1 MGMRENPKW
10 AQEAGEFDQREYR
23 LAMTQ
28 FERAAELL
36 HLDPNIYERFKTPER
51 ALVVNV
57 PVRRDDGK
65 VTVFRGYRVQ
75 HDSALGPF
83 KGGVRYHPEVTLG
96 EVTALAMW
104 MTWKCALAGLPF
116 GGAKGGVRCDP
127 KALSRHELQRI
138 TRRYTAEIFPMIGPD
153 KDVAAPDV
161 GTNEQTMA
169 WMMDTYSQQVGYAVP
184 GVVTGKP
191 ISIGGSVGRKEASG
205 RGLFFTIIKAMQHLK
220 IPVEGSSAII
230 QGFGNVGRH
239 AAEILAGNGIRV
251 IGVSD
256 SKGAVYHS
264 NGLDV
269 AALLNHKMNEKSVA
283 GFPGGEAVAPEA
295 LLELPCTVLI
305 PAALSE
311 TIDGK
316 NAERLQCRIL
326 AEGANGSTDL
336 GADVV
341 LIDRG
346 IFVIPDILAN
356 AGGVIVSY
364 FEWVQDLQNYFWKE
378 KEIQDR
384 LSEIITAVF
393 DQVLARSLSLR
404 IDMRM
409 AALMTGIEKIARAHL
424 ARGLYP

>member
-1 MGMRENPKW
+1 MDENRKW
-10 AQEAGEFDQREYR
+10 ANEAGEFDQREYR

-28 FERAAELL
+28 FERAADLL

-57 PVRRDDGK
+57 PIRRDDGR

-83 KGGVRYHPEVTLG
+83 KGGVRYHPEVNLG

-116 GGAKGGVRCDP
+116 GGAKGGVRCNP

-138 TRRYTAEIFPMIGPD
+138 TRRYTAEIFPLIGPD
-153 KDVAAPDV
+153 KDIPAPDV
-161 GTNEQTMA
+161 GTDEQTMA

-191 ISIGGSVGRKEASG
+191 ISIGGSIGRKEASG
-205 RGLFFTIIKAMQHLK
+205 RGLFFTIMKALEHLK
-220 IPVEGSSAII
+220 IPVEGSSAVI

-239 AAEILAGNGIRV
+239 AAEILDANGIRV
-251 IGVSD
+251 VGVSD
-256 SKGAVYHS
+256 SKGAVWRQK
-264 NGLDV
+264 GLDV
-269 AALLNHKMNEKSVA
+269 AALLDYKMKERTVA
-283 GFPGGEAVAPEA
+283 GFPGAEAIAPEA

-305 PAALSE
+305 PAALAE
-311 TIDGK
+311 TINGK
-316 NAERLQCRIL
+316 NAERLQCRIV
-326 AEGANGSTDL
+326 AEGANGPTDL
-336 GADVV
+336 AADVI
-341 LIDRG
+341 LRDRG
-346 IFVIPDILAN
+346 VFVIPDILAN

-378 KEIQDR
+378 KEIQER
-384 LSEIITAVF
+384 LSEIITAAF
-393 DQVLARSLSLR
+393 DQVLARSLSLK

-409 AALMTGIEKIARAHL
+409 AALMAGIEKISRAHL

>member
-1 MGMRENPKW
+1 MTENPKW
-10 AQEAGEFDQREYR
+10 AGEAGEFDQPEYR

-57 PVRRDDGK
+57 PIRRDDGR

-83 KGGVRYHPEVTLG
+83 KGGVRYHPEVSLG

-116 GGAKGGVRCDP
+116 GGAKGGVRCNP
-127 KALSRHELQRI
+127 KVLSRNELQRL
-138 TRRYTAEIFPMIGPD
+138 TRRYTAEIFPMIGPE
-153 KDVAAPDV
+153 KDIAAPDV
-161 GTNEQTMA
+161 GTNDQTMA

-205 RGLFFTIIKAMQHLK
+205 RGLFFTIMKAMAHLK
-220 IPVEGSSAII
+220 LPVEGSSAII

-239 AAEILAGNGIRV
+239 TAEILSGNGIRV
-251 IGVSD
+251 VGVSD
-256 SKGAVYHS
+256 SQGAVYQPK
-264 NGLDV
+264 GLDV
-269 AALLNHKMNEKSVA
+269 AALLNHKMKEKTVA
-283 GFPGGEAVAPEA
+283 GFPGAEAVPPEA
-295 LLELPCTVLI
+295 LPELPCTILI
-305 PAALSE
+305 PAALGVA
-311 TIDGK
+311 IDGK

-326 AEGANGSTDL
+326 AEGANAPTDL
-336 GADVV
+336 SADVI
-341 LIDRG
+341 LRDRG

-384 LSEIITAVF
+384 LSEIITAAF
-393 DQVLARSLSLR
+393 DQVLARSLSLK

-409 AALMTGIEKIARAHL
+409 AALMAGIEKIAKAHL
-424 ARGLYP
+424 VRGLYP